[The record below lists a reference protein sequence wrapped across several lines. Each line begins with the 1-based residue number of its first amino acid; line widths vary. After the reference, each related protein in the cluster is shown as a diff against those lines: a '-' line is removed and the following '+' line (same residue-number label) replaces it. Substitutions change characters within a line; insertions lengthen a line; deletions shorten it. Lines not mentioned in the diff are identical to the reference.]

1 MTGIAT
7 LLQQPEKFEG
17 IFALKKAADIISAHG
32 RNEDTYI
39 VHAAEGETV
48 IPLEVLE
55 ANPRMKNMIYKQMR
69 EMGLEPERYI
79 VGNKLNSINPETGQ
93 PEFFLKKVFDGLK
106 DVVKKVAP
114 IALAIAAP
122 YLLPAMPLAFSAGIG
137 SFAGNLVAG
146 ASPEEAL
153 KSALLTGATA
163 GAGSYFKTG
172 KFLGKGF
179 EQGIP
184 GINAPAAEMP
194 QTLGV
199 SPTGNVPVQSVTA
212 GAAPSGAFTPP
223 TMLDKVTQGAKDV
236 YSTYL
241 SPNRPGLPADASFLR
256 KYGPL
261 TATGVGAL
269 ALLDEGDKP
278 ADMDMGPTGR
288 ELYEADPQKYGFG
301 TKFYGDNP
309 FYQDPA
315 FLARL
320 ANAQAMQTQAAGINP
335 MMVAQNP
342 QLFGRTSPV
351 MMNDGG
357 EIIGPGTGTSDSIP
371 AMLSHGEFVFTND
384 AVYGAGNGDREKGA
398 KKMYA
403 LMKDLEKKGRKA
415 KQARKMV
422 A

>member
-163 GAGSYFKTG
+163 GAGSYLKGG
-172 KFLGKGF
+172 K
-179 EQGIP
+179 
-184 GINAPAAEMP
+184 
-194 QTLGV
+194 
-199 SPTGNVPVQSVTA
+199 
-212 GAAPSGAFTPP
+212 
-223 TMLDKVTQGAKDV
+223 
-236 YSTYL
+236 
-241 SPNRPGLPADASFLR
+241 
-256 KYGPL
+256 
-261 TATGVGAL
+261 
-269 ALLDEGDKP
+269 
-278 ADMDMGPTGR
+278 
-288 ELYEADPQKYGFG
+288 
-301 TKFYGDNP
+301 
-309 FYQDPA
+309 
-315 FLARL
+315 
-320 ANAQAMQTQAAGINP
+320 
-335 MMVAQNP
+335 
-342 QLFGRTSPV
+342 
-351 MMNDGG
+351 
-357 EIIGPGTGTSDSIP
+357 
-371 AMLSHGEFVFTND
+371 
-384 AVYGAGNGDREKGA
+384 
-398 KKMYA
+398 
-403 LMKDLEKKGRKA
+403 
-415 KQARKMV
+415 
-422 A
+422 